1 MITDP
6 DVTRAVRSWL
16 DDDADRLP
24 EWVLDAVLEKVP
36 STPQRR
42 PWWPPRRLID
52 MTSKVQIA
60 AVVATIALVAVVGL
74 QLLPASGGI
83 GGPASTPVPTASP
96 SPAPSPAPSSVA
108 TPMALEPIVAAGTT
122 SLTPG
127 TYQVGAPFAVPFTIT
142 LPGSGW
148 AAQSLTEGDAGFRS
162 NDGFIGVLVPEAV
175 FPDPC
180 TVGDPVPASTAEEFV
195 AALSAMK
202 GFTAE
207 NVREMPVGG
216 RPATSFLLTNTVD
229 TSTGACTRDRMLPMF
244 TFAGNT
250 NGAET
255 NGGLDEL
262 FYVLEVDGRTVFVV
276 IDTWPTPE
284 GLAELQSIAA
294 NISFD

>member
-1 MITDP
+1 
-6 DVTRAVRSWL
+6 
-16 DDDADRLP
+16 
-24 EWVLDAVLEKVP
+24 
-36 STPQRR
+36 
-42 PWWPPRRLID
+42 
-52 MTSKVQIA
+52 MTSKVQFA
-60 AVVATIALVAVVGL
+60 AVVATVALVAVVGL
-74 QLLPASGGI
+74 QLLPAGGGI
-83 GGPASTPVPTASP
+83 GGPTPTPVPTPSP
-96 SPAPSPAPSSVA
+96 TPAPSPSS
-108 TPMALEPIVAAGTT
+108 TPMALEPVVAGVTKPLA
-122 SLTPG
+122 SG
-127 TYQVGAPFAVPFTIT
+127 TYRVAAPFAVPFTIT

-148 AAQSLTEGDAGFRS
+148 TAQSLTQGDAGFRS
-162 NDGFIGVLVPEAV
+162 EAGFIGVLVPEAV

-195 AALSAMK
+195 AALSAMR

-229 TSTGACTRDRMLPMF
+229 TSTGACTRDRMLPLF
-244 TFAGNT
+244 TYVGNT

-262 FYVLEVDGRTVFVV
+262 FYVLEVGGRTVFVV